1 MAISIGEIVE
11 GKVVKTTNFGA
22 FVRIEE
28 GVEGLV
34 HISELSNGFV
44 QKVEDVVNVGDEV
57 KVKVV
62 SEKEG
67 KIALSIKQAT
77 PKSTKPRNV
86 DWFNDK
92 EEENGDVSF
101 EDKLSKFMKQSNENL
116 QQARTRE
123 NKRSNNRRKNNNN

>member
-22 FVRIEE
+22 FVKVEE

-34 HISELSNGFV
+34 HISELSDGFV

-62 SEKEG
+62 SEKDG
-67 KIALSIKQAT
+67 KIALSIKQAA
-77 PKSTKPRNV
+77 PKTTKPSNV
-86 DWFNDK
+86 DWFK
-92 EEENGDVSF
+92 EEESGDMSF
-101 EDKLSKFMKQSNENL
+101 EDKLSRFMKQSNENL

-123 NKRSNNRRKNNNN
+123 NKRSNNRRKNNNS